1 MKDRD
6 AHKSVVPDRH
16 RFDRVAVVEL
26 GNERNDT
33 IFGEM
38 REPNGLFPLENAFLG
53 LDRHQF
59 RPLEHGFALALREK
73 AKDSIPDDGS
83 DGSIPRF
90 VERQPADFRGAIA
103 RSAT

>member
-16 RFDRVAVVEL
+16 RFDGVAIVEL
-26 GNERNDT
+26 GDKGNDA

-38 REPNGLFPLENAFLG
+38 GEPNGLFPLENALFR

-59 RPLEHGFALALREK
+59 RPLEHGLALALRQK
-73 AKDSIPDDGS
+73 AKDSISDDGS
-83 DGSIPRF
+83 DG
-90 VERQPADFRGAIA
+90 
-103 RSAT
+103 